1 MGIAERRIRQKEEVR
16 ANILSTAWQI
26 VKEDGWE
33 AISIRKIA
41 DAIEYSVPVIYDH
54 FQNKEAILWEFAKEG
69 FRMLSKKIQQA
80 KEKSDSPE
88 EQLKAIADAYWSF
101 AFKNKEY
108 YQLMFGMGMA
118 GCEIEKCFPERIGFR
133 NLVMEPITA
142 IISKGKDPETNPCL
156 KYYTFWSILH
166 GLISIKNMRNPNV
179 SDEINKL
186 VMDDA
191 IEGFVKNLG

>member
-1 MGIAERRIRQKEEVR
+1 MGIAERRIRQKEEVK
-16 ANILSTAWQI
+16 ANILATAWQI

-33 AISIRKIA
+33 SVSIRKIA

-69 FRMLSKKIQQA
+69 FRILSKKIQQA
-80 KEKSDSPE
+80 KEKSEDPK

-108 YQLMFGMGMA
+108 YQLMFGLGMA
-118 GCEIEKCFPERIGFR
+118 GCEIEKCFPERDGFR
-133 NLVMEPITA
+133 KLVMELVTA
-142 IISKGKDPETNPCL
+142 IISKGKNPDANPCL

-166 GLISIKNMRNPNV
+166 GLISIKTMRNQDA
-179 SDEINKL
+179 SDEVNKL

-191 IEGFVKNLG
+191 IAGFIKNLS

>member
-1 MGIAERRIRQKEEVR
+1 MGITERRLRQKEEVK
-16 ANILSTAWQI
+16 ANILSTAWHI

-33 AISIRKIA
+33 AVSIRKIA

-54 FQNKEAILWEFAKEG
+54 FENKEAILWEFAKEG
-69 FRMLSKKIQQA
+69 FQMLSKKIQQA
-80 KEKSDSPE
+80 KEKSDYPE
-88 EQLKAIADAYWSF
+88 QQLKAIADAYWNF
-101 AFKNKEY
+101 AHKNKEY

-118 GCEIEKCFPERIGFR
+118 GCEIEKCFSERANFR
-133 NLVMEPITA
+133 KLVMEPITN
-142 IISKGKDPETNPCL
+142 IISRGNHPDANPCL

-166 GLISIKNMRNPNV
+166 GLISIKNMRNPNA

>member
-1 MGIAERRIRQKEEVR
+1 MGIVERRIRQKEEVK

-26 VKEDGWE
+26 VKDDGWE
-33 AISIRKIA
+33 AVSIRKIA

-54 FQNKEAILWEFAKEG
+54 FENKEAILGEFAKEG
-69 FRMLSKKIQQA
+69 FQMLSKKVQQA
-80 KEKSDSPE
+80 KEKSTNPS
-88 EQLKAIADAYWSF
+88 EQLRLMADAYWNF
-101 AFKNKEY
+101 AFKNREY

-118 GCEIEKCFPERIGFR
+118 GCEIEKYFPERVGFR
-133 NLVMEPITA
+133 NLVMETIKA
-142 IISKGKDPETNPCL
+142 IISKGKEPDANPCL

-166 GLISIKNMRNPNV
+166 GLISIKNMRNPNA

-191 IEGFVKNLG
+191 IAGFVKNLG

>member
-1 MGIAERRIRQKEEVR
+1 MGVTERRQRQKEEVR
-16 ANILSTAWQI
+16 SNILSTAWQI
-26 VKEDGWE
+26 VKDDGWE
-33 AISIRKIA
+33 AVSIRKIA

-69 FRMLSKKIQQA
+69 FRMLLRNIQQA
-80 KEKSDSPE
+80 KEKTDNPE
-88 EQLKAIADAYWSF
+88 EQLRAIADAYWNF
-101 AFKNKEY
+101 ARKNKEY

-118 GCEIEKCFPERIGFR
+118 GCEIEKCFPERVGFR
-133 NLVMEPITA
+133 SSVMEAITA
-142 IISKGKDPETNPCL
+142 IISKGTNPNANPCL

-166 GLISIKNMRNPNV
+166 GLISIKNMRNPNA

-191 IEGFVKNLG
+191 IAGFVKNLG